1 MDLFKEELYPIQE
14 RFKYPKAGEDNSVVR
29 IYTYNLKKNKSTFVY
44 TEKDYEYIPRI
55 KWTNDP
61 NKLVIY
67 GLNRHQNELDF
78 IVANVANASNK
89 ILFTE

>member
-1 MDLFKEELYPIQE
+1 MKKIKAPLF
-14 RFKYPKAGEDNSVVR
+14 
-29 IYTYNLKKNKSTFVY
+29 TLK
-44 TEKDYEYIPRI
+44 KDYEYIPRI

-89 ILFTE
+89 VLFTEIESILY